1 MARDL
6 QMSNRHLYKMLWS
19 QPYATYMQRP
29 YLRSQ
34 QEQLEKLIEVVLDQG
49 KFDETKEVLER
60 IMKL

>member
-6 QMSNRHLYKMLWS
+6 QMTNRHLYTVRWS

>member
-1 MARDL
+1 M
-6 QMSNRHLYKMLWS
+6 QWS

>member
-1 MARDL
+1 
-6 QMSNRHLYKMLWS
+6 
-19 QPYATYMQRP
+19 MQRP

>member
-6 QMSNRHLYKMLWS
+6 QMSKRHLYKMLWS